1 MDSITAA
8 GLLFG
13 VVLLILFGV
22 VTSITLWMAYRIY
35 KFFGGK

>member
-1 MDSITAA
+1 MTTT

-13 VVLLILFGV
+13 VVLLLIFGAI
-22 VTSITLWMAYRIY
+22 TRITLWIVHKIY